1 MVWDETVVYQSKRS
15 DAYEHALNQLES
27 QGLLYRCDCSR
38 RDLENRPGTLSGAR
52 YDGHCRNQAIS
63 GDFALRI
70 QVPDQVFVCPDQ
82 IQGAFI
88 QNLEEQIGDFILYR
102 RDKVFAYHLAVVVD
116 DVYQEITEV
125 FRGFDLLES
134 TPRQIFLQNRLD
146 MVTPSYA
153 HIPVIA
159 DHNGQK
165 LSKQAFA
172 EDVSTMPVNQTLF
185 KILTWLGQNPPGAL
199 KHATQ
204 QTLLDWGIE
213 NWRLVSIPR
222 LQTMEVSA

>member
-1 MVWDETVVYQSKRS
+1 MYQSKRNA
-15 DAYEHALNQLES
+15 AYEHALSQLES
-27 QGLLYRCDCSR
+27 QGLLYRCHCSR
-38 RDLENRPGTLSGAR
+38 RDLENRPSTHSGAR

-70 QVPDQVFVCPDQ
+70 QVPDQDFVCPDQ
-82 IQGAFI
+82 IQGSFK

-116 DVYQEITEV
+116 DAHQDITEV
-125 FRGFDLLES
+125 FRGFDLLKS
-134 TPRQIFLQNRLD
+134 TPRQIFLQDRLG
-146 MVTPSYA
+146 MVSPCYA

-172 EDVSTMPVNQTLF
+172 EDVSTMPVNETLF
-185 KILTWLGQNPPGAL
+185 NILTWLGQDPPGEL
-199 KHATQ
+199 KHANLP
-204 QTLLDWGIE
+204 TLLDWGTE
-213 NWRLVSIPR
+213 NWRLESIPR